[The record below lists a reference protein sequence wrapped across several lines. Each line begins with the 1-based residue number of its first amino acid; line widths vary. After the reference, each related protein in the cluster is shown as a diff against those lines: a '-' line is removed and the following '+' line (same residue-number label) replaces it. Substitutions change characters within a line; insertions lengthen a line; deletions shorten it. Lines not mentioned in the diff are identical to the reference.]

1 MVDKLMRYTLK
12 DVGLDEG
19 DPTHII
25 QRLRA
30 QVADMTDDAIVEA
43 CVNAARDAGINS
55 LYLLDKTFVV
65 DAIREKIQGTRQ
77 DIPRWISVEERL
89 PGGEVLAVNDRGT
102 MHIGCVEYYT
112 YGGVRVCMCVDCDS
126 SISISNVTHWMSLPE
141 PPKEE

>member
-1 MVDKLMRYTLK
+1 MVDKLMRYSLK
-12 DVGLDEG
+12 DIGLDEG

-30 QVADMTDDAIVEA
+30 KVADMTDDAIVEA

-89 PGGEVLAVNDRGT
+89 PDIDAEVLICTDEGLYDVTQYSGGERFWTLERNP
-102 MHIGCVEYYT
+102 
-112 YGGVRVCMCVDCDS
+112 DCWVTALG
-126 SISISNVTHWMSLPE
+126 VTHWMPLPE